1 MNPLGDTSAIK
12 GDFYDLGSVNS
23 LKYGDHSTEQERL
36 RKVAKEFETLF
47 MNEMLKSARKANEEF
62 GKDNPLNSGDVKTF
76 QGMLDN
82 EMALQMGRK
91 GSLGIAEMLIR
102 QLGSK
107 TEAAPA
113 DDMVQPIRPLATQ
126 QTVSAGPVNNVAVK
140 VEKLDLSHLKPEQV
154 QFVKKMS
161 AFAQQAADELGVP
174 VSHIVAQ
181 AALESGWGKHVP
193 KAQDGGSSYNFFGIK
208 ANGWDGDKA
217 VIDTQEYKQGLW
229 VTEQAAFRA
238 YSGMKDAL
246 SDYASF
252 IQKPRYQD
260 ALNNPAG
267 YFEALQA
274 GGYATDPNYAN
285 KARGVLKTVE
295 AVLAQNSAHKGNDA

>member
-1 MNPLGDTSAIK
+1 MSGPAID
-12 GDFYDLGSVNS
+12 GNYYDLGSVTS
-23 LKYGDHSTEQERL
+23 LKYGGQGTEQERL

-102 QLGSK
+102 QLGTKSEANPS
-107 TEAAPA
+107 TE
-113 DDMVQPIRPLATQ
+113 MVQPIRPLQ
-126 QTVSAGPVNNVAVK
+126 RERTVDSGTVNNMAAQVQKA
-140 VEKLDLSHLKPEQV
+140 DISHLKPEQV
-154 QFVKKMS
+154 QFVKKLS
-161 AFAQQAADELGVP
+161 AFAKPAADALGVP

-193 KAQDGGSSYNFFGIK
+193 RAQDGGSSFNFFGIK
-208 ANGWDGDKA
+208 ANGWDGEKA
-217 VIDTQEYKQGLW
+217 VIDTKEFKQGLW

-238 YSGMKDAL
+238 YSGMKDAI

-274 GGYATDPNYAN
+274 GGYATDPNYAT
-285 KARGVLKTVE
+285 KARSVLKTVE
-295 AVLAQNSAHKGNDA
+295 AVLAQGPANRGSDA